1 MESCA
6 LNHPVK
12 RVEFTYPRADIRHPD
27 SGVAR
32 FREDHIV
39 WWYNSILVNTRGVR
53 TIPEVEVMFR
63 RLNNGVP
70 SSAPSWALV
79 PLTSLPHYQIGTIWR
94 EGRCISDTEMEE
106 RTFDVDFSPG
116 KWKITSRAALL
127 DTPQRNIF
135 HPDDY
140 PLKYPRDLSTLL
152 IFSLPETK
160 TLIIPC
166 IEYLVRAYARNM
178 AVCKALTTL
187 TLDEVK
193 SVFFKC
199 QQRDAFRWII
209 EPTNVM
215 RDTDAAF
222 LAHFLYDD
230 YTESQVRMV
239 NSSFVSKGPDSKVFP
254 QVGPWFQGT
263 GQLLCRGRWINKGKT
278 FLCLSLL
285 GSTQP
290 QGHEIDLLRETFD
303 SSGGKDE
310 GRMAPPEVVRT
321 ARAEEFLEDES
332 YSTPDLQSERLMV
345 KTPPFKTLGPRRA
358 VRKITS
364 VRESNRGT
372 RGPRPEDAES
382 YSSGDAMGD
391 GKRVGQSEHVSD
403 VVLESEGFLLDIWN
417 AFQSIKS
424 DNPERVSEVSW
435 YAPPDHG
442 TSSPP
447 RMILFNR
454 DDLGW
459 AERNWVAFDS
469 WEPERRRGFM
479 ILRIVIDKQ
488 AYYCFEI
495 ERMEPSK
502 MHPEPRGFSGAL
514 MKAHTSDPKEFQE
527 FVTEVCRRIRI
538 SKGVFKNIMTA
549 FPEGTIDF
557 PHRSAD
563 QEIPYRKGLIDA
575 FTRVDVVLK

>member
-1 MESCA
+1 MS
-6 LNHPVK
+6 HPVK
-12 RVEFTYPRADIRHPD
+12 RVEFNYPRADIRHPD

-39 WWYNSILVNTRGVR
+39 WWYNSIRVNTREVR

-63 RLNNGVP
+63 KLNNGVP
-70 SSAPSWALV
+70 SSAPSWASV

-94 EGRCISDTEMEE
+94 EGRCISDTEMEV
-106 RTFDVDFSPG
+106 RRFDVDFSPD

-127 DTPQRNIF
+127 NTNQGNIF

-152 IFSLPETK
+152 RFSLPEGA
-160 TLIIPC
+160 TLIVPC
-166 IEYLVRAYARNM
+166 IEYLVRAYGMNM

-187 TLDEVK
+187 TLEEVK

-199 QQRDAFRWII
+199 KKRDAFRWLIK
-209 EPTNVM
+209 PTSAM
-215 RDTDAAF
+215 RDADAVF

-239 NSSFVSKGPDSKVFP
+239 NSSFVSKGPNSKVFP
-254 QVGPWFQGT
+254 QVAPWFQGK
-263 GQLLCRGRWINKGKT
+263 GQLLCRGRWINEGKT

-290 QGHEIDLLRETFD
+290 QGHEIDLFRETFD
-303 SSGGKDE
+303 SSGGEEE
-310 GRMAPPEVVRT
+310 GRMAPPKVVRT
-321 ARAEEFLEDES
+321 ARAEEFLVEES
-332 YSTPDLQSERLMV
+332 YLTPDAQSERLIV
-345 KTPPFKTLGPRRA
+345 RTPPFETLGPKRA

-364 VRESNRGT
+364 VRESNRGI
-372 RGPRPEDAES
+372 RGPRPENAET
-382 YSSGDAMGD
+382 YSNGDAMGG
-391 GKRVGQSEHVSD
+391 GKGVGQSEHVSD

-417 AFQSIKS
+417 AFLSIKR

-435 YAPPDHG
+435 YAPPNHG

-447 RMILFNR
+447 RIILFNR

-459 AERNWVAFDS
+459 AERNWVIFEPL
-469 WEPERRRGFM
+469 EPERRRGFM
-479 ILRIVIDKQ
+479 ILRIVIDNQ
-488 AYYCFEI
+488 AFYCFEI
-495 ERMEPSK
+495 ERMEPSR
-502 MHPEPRGFSGAL
+502 MHPDPRGFSGAL
-514 MKAHTSDPKEFQE
+514 MKAHTSNPDEFQE

-538 SKGVFKNIMTA
+538 SKGVFKNIMPS
-549 FPEGTIDF
+549 FPKGSIVF
-557 PHRSAD
+557 PHHSAD
-563 QEIPYRKGLIDA
+563 QEVLYRKGLIDA
-575 FTRVDVVLK
+575 FTRVGVVLK